1 MVPVFSLASA
11 AVEFGL
17 APEHSRS
24 TVVTGPGG
32 SYAVKQETYYSD
44 SITLKAGHMVFTDKD
59 KTRLK
64 MPSGRYAITHFV
76 GDIVFADTHE
86 PVPLSEVYDHHWIA
100 VSSNHRNKLCDG
112 NIEYVFGIGAESRN
126 SPVTFPPGFGYVVPA
141 RTRWGANI
149 HLLRTEGLAGDNPHR
164 AAKEC
169 NECYW
174 APGKGHECTPAKNGT
189 FQCCGEGRDAAATMR
204 CATVADPPAARS
216 YQLRYTLN
224 YTAEVSR

>member
-1 MVPVFSLASA
+1 M
-11 AVEFGL
+11 
-17 APEHSRS
+17 
-24 TVVTGPGG
+24 
-32 SYAVKQETYYSD
+32 
-44 SITLKAGHMVFTDKD
+44 
-59 KTRLK
+59 
-64 MPSGRYAITHFV
+64 
-76 GDIVFADTHE
+76 
-86 PVPLSEVYDHHWIA
+86 
-100 VSSNHRNKLCDG
+100 
-112 NIEYVFGIGAESRN
+112 
-126 SPVTFPPGFGYVVPA
+126 TFPPGFGYVVPS

-149 HLLRTEGLAGDNPHR
+149 SLLRTEGLAGDNPHR

-174 APGKGHECTPAKNGT
+174 APGKGHECTPEKNGT